1 MKDQST
7 NLRDAEEARQTQP
20 AFLYLVNH
28 GGTKYFFTNY
38 DSNISIEGG
47 SAGGFSDPQNFTSS
61 QIDHAPAEESAELS
75 SRPVVVMLAASD
87 TELRKYF
94 LTAPAKEI
102 TIAIYRVNSASLPGP
117 IDYADLYLEFSG
129 VCQSVSFAGY
139 QIDATF
145 LPAVQNQ
152 ERQIPNFFFQKTCNV
167 ALFSSFCGLNKELH
181 KLTTT
186 CAAVSRPNKTIDIAN
201 TTVNIGSPSRTE
213 DITAETF
220 QGGRLRDPDGNEI
233 AIIACEPIS
242 GGARLWLAYWPG
254 TLTIGSS
261 VVLYTGCL
269 KIVRVCNDFYEN
281 KANFRGMPYIPVTNP
296 AVNSIVT

>member
-7 NLRDAEEARQTQP
+7 NLREAEEARQTQP

-38 DSNISIEGG
+38 DTAIVIDNG
-47 SAGGFSDPQNFTSS
+47 SAGGFSDPQTFAST

-75 SRPVVVMLAASD
+75 SRPVVLMLAAND

-102 TIAIYRVNSASLPGP
+102 SLSVYRVNSALLPGP
-117 IDYADLYLEFSG
+117 IEYADLYLEFSG
-129 VCQSVSFAGY
+129 ICQSVSFAGY

-145 LPAVQNQ
+145 LPLVQNQ
-152 ERQIPNFFFQKTCNV
+152 ERQIPNFYFQKTCNV
-167 ALFSSFCGLNKELH
+167 PLFSSFCGLNKELH

-186 CAAVSRPNKTIDIAN
+186 CAAINRANKTIDIAN
-201 TTVNIGSPSRTE
+201 TTVSIGSPSRVE

-220 QGGRLRDPDGNEI
+220 QGGRLRDVDGNEI
-233 AIIACEPIS
+233 GIIACEPIS
-242 GGARLWLAYWPG
+242 GGTRLWLAYWPG
-254 TLTIGSS
+254 TLAVSGT